1 MNEQIKLIA
10 LRISDMREIRGI
22 SQTDMAAKMDLSL
35 DEYLSYEKGEQDFS
49 FTFLYKASNILGI
62 EMAELLTG
70 EHPKLDFCSVVKA
83 GQGLRYER
91 RKDYNHQHL
100 AYNFKE
106 RKADPFFV
114 TVRSDIKPGQREPNS
129 HESQEFMY
137 IVSGSL
143 LFCLDDYS
151 VRLEK
156 GDSVYYDCTH
166 PHAMCAVDCDECQFI
181 TIIMK

>member
-70 EHPKLDFCSVVKA
+70 EHPQA
-83 GQGLRYER
+83 GFLFGCKGGTGL
-91 RKDYNHQHL
+91 K
-100 AYNFKE
+100 
-106 RKADPFFV
+106 
-114 TVRSDIKPGQREPNS
+114 I
-129 HESQEFMY
+129 
-137 IVSGSL
+137 
-143 LFCLDDYS
+143 
-151 VRLEK
+151 
-156 GDSVYYDCTH
+156 
-166 PHAMCAVDCDECQFI
+166 
-181 TIIMK
+181 